1 MQNKELILSWKLNI
15 YIPIVYLQLFDMK
28 RLYNFRCYSLMVIV
42 LANLINA
49 QFSFGQPNLP
59 TNLPDRIILN
69 PTAQPSSAMSVTWR
83 TDTTVKTGFCELQKA
98 TSNRIQNG
106 DSRTLPAKITHIHY
120 IFDNEPTIVAN
131 QFSVVLD
138 QLNPGMKYIYRVGS
152 GKSWSEW
159 FTFQVPGGANEKF
172 SFLYFGD
179 PQVGLKSDWPRV
191 VRQAYQK
198 SPDCSFMLYAGDII
212 NKAGHDIEWEDWFK
226 AGSYLFATVPQVLT
240 PGNHDYNK
248 LDIDP
253 HWKAQFSQP
262 TNGPDGI
269 KGTCFFIDYPNLR
282 LISIDSAADSELEHE
297 DGIAMKS
304 QKAWL
309 DSVLRTNT
317 KNWVIVTTHLPFY
330 STKASR
336 DNDLLRKH
344 FQPILEKYKVDLV
357 LTGHDHSYGRGRASD
372 NPNINPSVVYVVS
385 VSGSKLYPVES
396 KPWMEHK
403 GENTQLFQ
411 VITVM
416 QNTLIFKSFTADG
429 LLNDDFMLERK
440 GNGKKKFRE

>member
-1 MQNKELILSWKLNI
+1 MKNQCHSVICYLTFILLIHLFIPELS
-15 YIPIVYLQLFDMK
+15 
-28 RLYNFRCYSLMVIV
+28 S
-42 LANLINA
+42 
-49 QFSFGQPNLP
+49 GQTNLP

-69 PTAQPSSAMSVTWR
+69 PTAQPLNSVAVTWR
-83 TDTTVKTGFCELQKA
+83 TDTTIFKGFCELQPA
-98 TSNRIQNG
+98 TANRIKPE
-106 DSRTLPAKITHIHY
+106 DSRIIKAKTTHVRY
-120 IFDNEPTIVAN
+120 VYDNEPTIYVLQNSA
-131 QFSVVLD
+131 VLD
-138 QLNPGMKYIYRVGS
+138 SLKPGMKYIYRVGS

-159 FTFQVPGGANEKF
+159 FTFKVPGGVSEKF

-179 PQVGLKSDWPRV
+179 PQVSLSSDWPRV
-191 VRQAYQK
+191 VRQAYRQN
-198 SPDCSFMLYAGDII
+198 PDCQFMLYAGDII
-212 NKAGHDIEWEDWFK
+212 NKAGHDTEWDDWFK

-248 LDIDP
+248 LEIDP

-262 TNGPDGI
+262 TNGPDGL

-297 DGIAMKS
+297 DGNAMNS

-309 DSVLRTNT
+309 DSVLRINT

-344 FQPILEKYKVDLV
+344 FQPILEKYKIDLV

-372 NPNINPSVVYVVS
+372 NPQIVPSVVYVVS
-385 VSGSKLYPVES
+385 VSGSKLYPVEN
-396 KPWMEHK
+396 KPWMEFK
-403 GENTQLFQ
+403 GENIQLFQ
-411 VITVM
+411 QITVG
-416 QNTLIFKSFTADG
+416 QNTLDYKSFAADG
-429 LLNDDFMLERK
+429 SLYDDFRLVRMKDGR
-440 GNGKKKFRE
+440 KKFYE